1 MLDSNVTNFL
11 KTAMSREETL
21 CQTLFEL
28 LADEQKC
35 YETQN
40 IDEISTILKEKSKLL
55 DELEKSSEHRLA
67 VFGIKSL
74 LKNHQDI
81 YEQQIANNTELL
93 DQWKSLKTAMFRC
106 KTQNEING
114 RIIDLSQKSLERTVN
129 IFKQSLRPNNLT
141 TYSSKGKAQQ
151 TQLHISSAKA

>member
-81 YEQQIANNTELL
+81 YEQQIASNTELL

>member
-1 MLDSNVTNFL
+1 MLDANVINFL
-11 KTAMSREETL
+11 KTAMSREQSI

-40 IDEISTILKEKSKLL
+40 IDDVSAILKEKSKLL

-74 LKNHQDI
+74 LTNHQSLF
-81 YEQQIANNTELL
+81 EQQIANHSELVN
-93 DQWKSLKTAMFRC
+93 QWQSLKKAMFRC

>member
-11 KTAMSREETL
+11 KTAMSLEETL

-81 YEQQIANNTELL
+81 YEQQIASNTELL